1 VVGTTL
7 SSTVGD
13 EAVRGWWMAPIALVG
28 VSILAASTRGFRRAP
43 PWALRASFGTLLLG
57 FGLPLLLVAINI

>member
-1 VVGTTL
+1 
-7 SSTVGD
+7 
-13 EAVRGWWMAPIALVG
+13 MAPIALVG